1 MRYKVLLPLAA
12 IKIAALAL
20 WLYTGHDILPT
31 QVVHAQSSSPA
42 VELDRLVLK
51 EPVILKSSKERS
63 MIEAIKR
70 REVELD
76 AKEEDLKLKE
86 ERLGSLKKDLNS
98 KIVELNRMQV
108 KYESLI
114 LRIEEAQSEMV
125 KKTVKIYESM
135 APAEAAPRIEKLNEK
150 MAVQI
155 LAKMNAK
162 KAGRIL
168 GLVELD
174 KAVKLTHM
182 LKIKPIK

>member
-1 MRYKVLLPLAA
+1 MRYRVLLPLAA
-12 IKIAALAL
+12 IKILALVL

-31 QVVHAQSSSPA
+31 PVVYAAPPSPS
-42 VELDRLVLK
+42 VELDRFVLK
-51 EPVILKSSKERS
+51 EPVVLKSSKERS

-76 AKEEDLKLKE
+76 VKEEDLKLKE
-86 ERLGSLKKDLNS
+86 ERLGSLKKDLDS
-98 KIVELNRMQV
+98 KIVELNKMQV
-108 KYESLI
+108 KYKSLI
-114 LRIEEAQSEMV
+114 LRVEEARSEMV

-135 APAEAAPRIEKLNEK
+135 APAEAAPRLEKLNEK
-150 MAVQI
+150 LAVQI

-168 GLVELD
+168 GIVELE

-182 LKIKPIK
+182 LKIRQIK

>member
-12 IKIAALAL
+12 IKILALVL

-31 QVVHAQSSSPA
+31 PVVYAASSTPA
-42 VELDRLVLK
+42 VELDRFVLK
-51 EPVILKSSKERS
+51 EPVVLKSSKERS

-76 AKEEDLKLKE
+76 VKEEDLKLKE
-86 ERLGSLKKDLNS
+86 ERLGSLKKDLDA
-98 KIVELNRMQV
+98 KIVELNKMQA

-114 LRIEEAQSEMV
+114 VRVEEARSERV

-135 APAEAAPRIEKLNEK
+135 APAEAAPRLEKLNEK
-150 MAVQI
+150 LAVQI

-168 GLVELD
+168 GIVQLD

-182 LKIKPIK
+182 LKIRQIK